1 MKVEIDYEAIG
12 QRVRAA
18 RIKKGY
24 TQEKLANMIEIT
36 PTYVSSIENGS
47 SKVAL
52 PTLVNIAIALDT
64 TTDSLLYDITPVL
77 VNQYDAKAKEILEDC
92 TPEECDFIY
101 DLMELGKKS
110 FRTAI
115 TNNKKKTAS
124 KTKKVK
130 NTK

>member
-18 RIKKGY
+18 RIKKG
-24 TQEKLANMIEIT
+24 
-36 PTYVSSIENGS
+36 S

-52 PTLVNIAIALDT
+52 PTLVNIAIALET
-64 TTDSLLYDITPVL
+64 TTDSLLYDMTPVL
-77 VNQYDAKAKEILEDC
+77 VNQYDARAKEILEDC

-110 FRTAI
+110 FRTAV

-124 KTKKVK
+124 KTKKGK